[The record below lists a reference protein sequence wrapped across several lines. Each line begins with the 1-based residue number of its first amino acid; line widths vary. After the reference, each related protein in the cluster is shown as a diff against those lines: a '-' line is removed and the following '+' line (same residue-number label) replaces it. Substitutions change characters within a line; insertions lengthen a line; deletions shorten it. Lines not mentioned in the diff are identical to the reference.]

1 MTQLTRCF
9 LTALVL
15 LAGCNLAFA
24 DTGVIIPSDRQAPDP
39 AELSIESFKI
49 TVTIDSGHALVHLN
63 EVFRNKTDRVLEG
76 TYQLALP
83 AGAQVSDFAVWDD
96 VTRIPGVI
104 LERKRAGALYAQI
117 RNEAIDPGLLESGE
131 VTESAA
137 PGQASRSTQFTVKI
151 VPIPA
156 WGYKRVEAEYRQSLP
171 LNQLASQFTLPLKSS
186 AEAAPLSAL
195 FSVTVALRS
204 PQKIASFE
212 NPVGSFPLSI
222 DSRTAHLVKASYSA
236 ASVALDRDLT
246 LQYSLEKN
254 QQPVVQTYRD
264 AQTSEPGFF
273 EASTLLSEPRKP
285 APKKAAPRTV
295 LVLFD
300 ASLSMQWDKL
310 ERSFQTLEAILR
322 SLAPAD
328 LFNVLVFN
336 SSVTAAHSTP
346 QPATP
351 EAVSR
356 ALEFVRASRLAG
368 GTNLQKAFDSAF
380 AQTRSNT
387 YLALI
392 SDGGASEGVLAPARL
407 SEWLDTRW
415 NSLAKDLRPH
425 IYTLAVGDDAN
436 LSLLRQFA
444 SHDGVFEAVG
454 SSESLDFKLSGFVR
468 KLGLVPVDSLALA
481 VSPSVGPRLIY
492 RIEDDNFPGAR
503 ASWVGQYAKPGN
515 AKVSVAARYQGKLDR
530 QSVRVKFPEDETDHP
545 YLPAAWAEARVAALL
560 EKIDRDGE
568 DKASIEEIIQLSRL
582 YRFVTP
588 YTSFLA
594 APRALLRPRLIRPGD
609 PLLRVRTDS
618 SIHSVIA
625 LFPFG
630 LIKPLRYLKNEDIWE
645 TRFLA
650 PEDLVDGVH
659 TVRLILRDR
668 EGRVF
673 REQKTFVISSHA
685 PTVRVQLSSPRTHP
699 GASLALRV
707 QASATTR
714 TIAVRLY
721 GAEPL
726 FLHWNDAQKSNTGI
740 LNIPSALPAGRY
752 SLHVTAEDIAHN
764 VSHQEVPLE
773 VLP

>member
-9 LTALVL
+9 VTALAL

-39 AELSIESFKI
+39 AELSIESFKV
-49 TVTIDSGHALVHLN
+49 TVTIDNGHALVHLN

-83 AGAQVSDFAVWDD
+83 AGAQISDFAVWDD

-131 VTESAA
+131 VTESTA

-186 AEAAPLSAL
+186 AEAAPLSAQ

-204 PQKIASFE
+204 PHKIASFE
-212 NPVGSFPLSI
+212 NPSGSFPLST
-222 DSRTAHLVKASYSA
+222 DSRTAHLIKASYSA

-246 LQYSLEKN
+246 LQYSLEAN
-254 QQPVVQTYRD
+254 EQPVVQTYRD

-285 APKKAAPRTV
+285 APKKVAPRAV

-300 ASLSMQWDKL
+300 ASLSMQWEKL

-322 SLAPAD
+322 ALAPAD

-336 SSVTAAHSTP
+336 SSVTAAHPTP
-346 QPATP
+346 QPATA

-368 GTNLQKAFDSAF
+368 GTNLQKAFASAF

-392 SDGGASEGVLAPARL
+392 SDGGATDGLLAPARL
-407 SEWLDTRW
+407 SEWLDSRW

-436 LSLLRQFA
+436 LSLLRRFA

-454 SSESLDFKLSGFVR
+454 SSEPLDFKLSGFVR
-468 KLGLVPVDSLALA
+468 KLGLVPIDSLALA
-481 VSPSVGPRLIY
+481 VSPSVGPRLVY
-492 RIEDDNFPGAR
+492 RVEDDNFPGAR
-503 ASWVGQYAKPGN
+503 ASWVGQYAKPGK

-530 QSVRVKFPEDETDHP
+530 QSVRVKFPEHETDHS

-568 DKASIEEIIQLSRL
+568 DKASIDEIIQLSRR

-618 SIHSVIA
+618 SIHSVVA

-630 LIKPLRYLKNEDIWE
+630 LIKPLRYLRNEDIWE

-685 PTVRVQLSSPRTHP
+685 PTVRVQLFSPRTHP

-726 FLHWNDAQKSNTGI
+726 FLNWNDAQKSNTGV
-740 LNIPSALPAGRY
+740 LNIPSGLPAGRY